1 MSNRAGYADEGHR
14 NRSAHLESHSE
25 CPSRFS
31 VARNI
36 LIVPS
41 PIEGHNDGD
50 DTRALGDGARP
61 PRPRDRPEFA
71 PAAFAAGLVGRVL
84 PDLDLYA
91 GHRKTLHYPV
101 YASLATVP
109 TVALAVVAPSTMTV
123 ALAVALSASALHAVA
138 DVLGGGL
145 ELRPWEEGSERA
157 VYSHYHDRW
166 IRPRRFVRYDGAPED
181 LTVAGLVAVPLVV
194 MSDGPVTVVTV
205 ALLSVSAVYVLLRKP
220 SRTSLSVSPAWRRT
234 R

>member
-1 MSNRAGYADEGHR
+1 MV
-14 NRSAHLESHSE
+14 L
-25 CPSRFS
+25 
-31 VARNI
+31 
-36 LIVPS
+36 
-41 PIEGHNDGD
+41 
-50 DTRALGDGARP
+50 ALPVLAIA
-61 PRPRDRPEFA
+61 PEFA
-71 PAAFAAGLVGRVL
+71 PAALRGRPRRRRVL

-145 ELRPWEEGSERA
+145 ELRPWEEVPSERFTVTITTA
-157 VYSHYHDRW
+157 GFDPAASCATTAH
-166 IRPRRFVRYDGAPED
+166 PKT

-205 ALLSVSAVYVLLRKP
+205 ALLSVSAVYVLLRKTLANIAERLAGLAP
-220 SRTSLSVSPAWRRT
+220 DPVAPYLPERYRQT
-234 R
+234 